1 MKRVSIKNNIIMN
14 KSNIHGILLIVLGV
28 ALFSCEAKNDFPG
41 LEYAPNMYHSVPY
54 EGLSQITDDGQGQ
67 WLSNRE
73 DGLGEYFNSNP
84 NNPHNMTM
92 REPVANT
99 VKRSE
104 NGYLPYRI
112 HKDSAEYAGRVLIN
126 PLDSTTAILDEGK
139 ALYGIYCSSCH
150 GLSGQGDGLVGKV
163 MMGVPAYNLG
173 RVKELPEGQIFHT
186 ITFGRGRMM
195 SHASQVSVEER
206 WKITRYVNILQ
217 NQN

>member
-1 MKRVSIKNNIIMN
+1 MIKAKFHN
-14 KSNIHGILLIVLGV
+14 ILLIILGIS
-28 ALFSCEAKNDFPG
+28 LWSCKAKDEFQG

-54 EGLSQITDDGQGQ
+54 DGLSQITDEDQGK

-73 DGLGEYFNSNP
+73 DGLGEYYNTNP
-84 NNPHNMTM
+84 NNPYYMNM

-126 PLDSTTAILDEGK
+126 PIDPTTEILAEGK
-139 ALYGIYCSSCH
+139 ALYEVYCTTCH
-150 GLSGQGDGLVGKV
+150 GEKGQGDGLVGKV
-163 MMGVPAYNLG
+163 FMGVPAYNLG

-186 ITFGRGRMM
+186 ITHGRGRMI
-195 SHASQVSVEER
+195 SHASQVSVDER
-206 WKITRYVNILQ
+206 WKITHYVRVLQ

>member
-1 MKRVSIKNNIIMN
+1 MN
-14 KSNIHGILLIVLGV
+14 KGNIYYILLIILGTSMW
-28 ALFSCEAKNDFPG
+28 SCKAKDDFQG

-54 EGLSQITDDGQGQ
+54 EGLSQITDEDEGM

-73 DGLGEYFNSNP
+73 DGLGEYYNTNP
-84 NNPHNMTM
+84 NNAHYMNM

-104 NGYLPYRI
+104 NGTLPYRI
-112 HKDSAEYAGRVLIN
+112 HKDSAEYAGRVLVN
-126 PLDSTTAILDEGK
+126 PYDSTSAFLTEGK
-139 ALYGIYCSSCH
+139 VLFGLYCLTCH
-150 GLSGQGDGLVGKV
+150 GETGQGDGPTGKV
-163 MMGVPAYNLG
+163 FLGVPPYNLG

-186 ITFGRGRMM
+186 ITHGRGRML

-206 WKITRYVNILQ
+206 WKITRYVQVLQ